1 MALNNPEEKEEK
13 YICNFCAFTTCNK
26 KDYNRH
32 LETRKHKKN
41 ENATDLGYFTPDDK
55 KVFKCNCGKNYKHRS
70 SLYKHK
76 KTCNIKYKIV
86 KDENLVIKELKTII
100 LDQQN
105 KIKEQNKQINDLI
118 PKIGSYN
125 NNKQKFNINVFLNEE
140 CKDAISIND
149 FVKSIEVTLSNLL
162 ITGEKGLGT
171 GINNIINENM
181 KKLSVYERPIHCT
194 DKKRETLYVKN
205 EKWEK
210 DNDKSKTS
218 GMLKSIQ
225 LKQIKNLHKW
235 QDDHPNYLENEKELD
250 EYTLLVNKCTKSLND
265 YEKNIFKNLCESTY
279 VKDN

>member
-1 MALNNPEEKEEK
+1 MSKIEPSIYRCEL
-13 YICNFCAFTTCNK
+13 C
-26 KDYNRH
+26 DYNSKRH
-32 LETRKHKKN
+32 TNLLRHYKSIRHKNNILATNGNKN
-41 ENATDLGYFTPDDK
+41 EQNDK
-55 KVFKCNCGKNYKHRS
+55 KKFLCSNCDKGYNSKSGLWR
-70 SLYKHK
+70 HK
-76 KTCNIKYKIV
+76 KTCNIKYEIV

-279 VKDN
+279 VKEN

>member
-1 MALNNPEEKEEK
+1 
-13 YICNFCAFTTCNK
+13 
-26 KDYNRH
+26 
-32 LETRKHKKN
+32 
-41 ENATDLGYFTPDDK
+41 
-55 KVFKCNCGKNYKHRS
+55 
-70 SLYKHK
+70 
-76 KTCNIKYKIV
+76 
-86 KDENLVIKELKTII
+86 
-100 LDQQN
+100 
-105 KIKEQNKQINDLI
+105 
-118 PKIGSYN
+118 
-125 NNKQKFNINVFLNEE
+125 
-140 CKDAISIND
+140 
-149 FVKSIEVTLSNLL
+149 VKSIEVTLSNLL
-162 ITGEKGLGT
+162 ITRGKGLGT

-279 VKDN
+279 VKEN